1 MQPAI
6 VPDLMT
12 TAEVAAYLRLKER
25 KLYELVRERRIPC
38 ARITGKLLFPRRLVD
53 LWVGRHVDFAG
64 DLPDPPPPVIA
75 GSHDPL
81 LDWAVRESGCG
92 LALLTAGSE
101 DGLRRLARGDALA
114 AGLHIVDPT
123 TGDYNV
129 PALTGMGPLGDLVM
143 IEWAWRDQGLVV
155 ATGNPLRLA
164 GLADVATRR
173 ARLAIRQEGA
183 GAQIL
188 LRHLILAAGLDYA
201 AFNLAGPPAIDE
213 TELALAVLD
222 GKADCGIAVRAVA
235 RRHRLD
241 FLPLHR
247 ERFDVVLRRRDFFEP
262 PMQRLLAFARS
273 DAFARRAAEL
283 SGYDVAG
290 IGRVTYNA

>member
-1 MQPAI
+1 MQPNT

-64 DLPDPPPPVIA
+64 DLPDPPPQVIA

-101 DGLRRLARGDALA
+101 DGLRRLAQGEALA

-129 PALTGMGPLGDLVM
+129 PALKGTDPLGDLVM
-143 IEWAWRDQGLVV
+143 IEWAWRHQVLVL
-155 ATGNPLRLA
+155 ASGNPLGLT
-164 GLADVATRR
+164 GLADVAAKR

-188 LRHLILAAGLDYA
+188 LRHLIQRAGLDYPDFNVA
-201 AFNLAGPPAIDE
+201 AGPAIDE

-222 GKADCGIAVRAVA
+222 GKADCGLAVQAVA
-235 RRHRLD
+235 HRHRLD
-241 FLPLHR
+241 FVPLHR

-262 PMQRLLAFARS
+262 PMQRLLDFARS
-273 DAFARRAAEL
+273 PAFAGRAAEL
-283 SGYDVAG
+283 SGYDVGG
-290 IGRVTYNA
+290 IGRVVYNA